1 MKQSLLFF
9 LNLIKT
15 LKILIMRVFIFVLLG
30 LAISSQAAAQ
40 ADCRGYLLRFVITTG
55 SDDLRSGNEVYFTVN
70 LTDRTSLDE
79 MEIGGGYK
87 QNSVVTVEKELTGY
101 VDLTEIRSIT
111 LRHDGTPIGPFDTY
125 DNWDLQAI
133 RISLI
138 DEYGEEF
145 NIYNS
150 VNDRR
155 RSRFV
160 TRFTGDNRN
169 ITVFRQR

>member
-1 MKQSLLFF
+1 
-9 LNLIKT
+9 
-15 LKILIMRVFIFVLLG
+15 MRVFIFVLLG

-138 DEYGEEF
+138 D
-145 NIYNS
+145 
-150 VNDRR
+150 
-155 RSRFV
+155 
-160 TRFTGDNRN
+160 
-169 ITVFRQR
+169 